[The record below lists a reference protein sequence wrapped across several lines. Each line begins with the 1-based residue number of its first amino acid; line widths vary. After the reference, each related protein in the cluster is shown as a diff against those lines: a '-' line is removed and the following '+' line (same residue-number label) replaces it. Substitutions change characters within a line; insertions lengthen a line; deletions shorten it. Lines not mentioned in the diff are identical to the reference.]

1 MLPSPYD
8 SAAPADD
15 ADGPVAEPDTAPPG
29 DTGEAVDTDPVVTEE
44 SAPSQDTSDLA
55 GWLFSL
61 DTIHEVEL
69 TIPRASVTAL
79 GGSPYEWAEADI
91 SIDGEEMPDI
101 GVRLRGKIGSF
112 RTLAGKPK
120 FKLSFGTFVDDQRF
134 YGLKELSLNNAVV
147 DCSYMKEV
155 VGHRM
160 YALAGMPYLRTAY
173 AHVTVN
179 GADYGL
185 YVLLETP
192 DDVWLE
198 RHFAEPDGN
207 LYDGK
212 YIWYGGYS
220 YTLLDFGDGVDG
232 RYQLEEGED
241 VGNADIASV
250 SSRLLATAG
259 TAPFYA
265 EMDEVLNW
273 DRFHRNVAVDMFVGH
288 VDGYSMNTNNYR
300 VYFDPSDGKANLL
313 AWDLDYAFY
322 YAENWGFSWNNAN
335 GNLTNAC
342 MRDTTCRGRQRAAVR
357 AFLEAYEAE
366 DFTPLLDQIEAL
378 TYDTAMSDPR
388 RECASSDIQTS
399 RDAVRAWLG
408 TAPAYWRGWWGM

>member
-1 MLPSPYD
+1 MLPSPD
-8 SAAPADD
+8 DTAAPDD
-15 ADGPVAEPDTAPPG
+15 VVVPPDTDAPPDTARP
-29 DTGEAVDTDPVVTEE
+29 DTDPIVTEE
-44 SAPSQDTSDLA
+44 SVPSQDTSELA
-55 GWLFSL
+55 GWLFEL
-61 DTIHEVEL
+61 DRIHEVEL
-69 TIPRASVTAL
+69 TIPRDSVVAL
-79 GGSPYEWAEADI
+79 GASPYDWAEADVV
-91 SIDGEEMPDI
+91 IDGEQMSDI

-112 RTLAGKPK
+112 RSLAGKPK
-120 FKLSFGTFVDDQRF
+120 FKLSFGEFVDDQRF

-155 VGHRM
+155 VGHRL

-192 DDVWLE
+192 GDVWLE
-198 RHFAEPDGN
+198 RHFEEPDGN

-220 YTLLDFGDGVDG
+220 YTLLDFGDGVDAL
-232 RYQLEEGED
+232 YQLEEGED
-241 VGNADIASV
+241 VGNADIAGV

-259 TAPFYA
+259 TASFYA
-265 EMDEVLNW
+265 DMGEVLNW

-300 VYFDPSDGKANLL
+300 VYVDPSDGRANLL

-342 MRDTTCRGRQRAAVR
+342 MRDATCRARQRTAMR
-357 AFLEAYEAE
+357 TFLSAWEAD
-366 DFTPLLDQIEAL
+366 DFTPLLDSVEAL
-378 TYDTAMSDPR
+378 TYDAATSDPR
-388 RECASSDIQTS
+388 RECAATDIQTS
-399 RDAVRAWLG
+399 RDAVRAWLDF
-408 TAPAYWRGWWGM
+408 APIYWRGWWGM